1 MAIHFRSLVIRAVLA
16 TSLSLAL
23 RLQAEP
29 PPGLQLRFT
38 VFAPSQLTGLAY
50 VAESTPIQKIVSMV
64 FYPTARSPVYEY
76 RGTTP
81 LQFVDLKSQAVV
93 AIAEIPLEMHQ
104 PLLIFFPKASSPG
117 SSLRYEVYVHDDAQ
131 IQQTAGGL
139 AILNFS
145 GMEITGKIGRQVVEL
160 QRGFSGPYQIGKSAR
175 VSFRTHF
182 DNVAYQAYADTIR
195 LGPDGRALLV
205 LLPPFYKGSYEVQ
218 SRVLLDEPVQKPE
231 KIKR

>member
-1 MAIHFRSLVIRAVLA
+1 MAIPLRYLVVRAVLA

-29 PPGLQLRFT
+29 LPALELRFT

-50 VAESTPIQKIVSMV
+50 VAESTPTQKIVPVV
-64 FYPTARSPVYEY
+64 FYPTARSPVYVY
-76 RGTTP
+76 RGAAP
-81 LQFVDLKSQAVV
+81 LQFVDLQSKTVV

-104 PLLIFFPKASSPG
+104 PLLIFFPHSPSPG
-117 SSLRYEVYVHDDAQ
+117 SGLRYEVYVHDDAPTRH
-131 IQQTAGGL
+131 TAGGL

-160 QRGFSGPYQIGKSAR
+160 QRGFSGPYQVGKSVR
-175 VSFRTHF
+175 VSFRIHI

-195 LGPDGRALLV
+195 MGPDGRALLV
-205 LLPPFYKGSYEVQ
+205 LLPPFYKGSYEAQ

-231 KIKR
+231 KTKG